1 MLNKMGLCQ
10 SSALKITVFNTHG
23 DKQVYYF
30 SMKRMKTFRT
40 FQEVFNLVDVN
51 LDYTD
56 KVYCNSHIGLDEMSR
71 NETFQIKDLVI
82 KNNKKVMKYRIVMEG
97 MY

>member
-10 SSALKITVFNTHG
+10 SAALKITVFNTHG
-23 DKQVYYF
+23 DKSVYYF
-30 SMKRMKTFRT
+30 SMKRLKTFRT
-40 FQEVFNLVDVN
+40 FQEVFNLIDVN

-71 NETFQIKDLVI
+71 NDTFQIKDLVI
-82 KNNKKVMKYRIVMEG
+82 KNKQKVMKYRVCMES